1 MDLPKRLPSMTNLQ
15 LQNSRVQINPRT
27 RLKAALPFL
36 VGIGFGPVT
45 ALHFLNHN
53 FDLVFPGDVI
63 GLLPA
68 VSIFSLMLY
77 GLSYFWLR
85 DRSRAG
91 ILAAATIYLSLNY
104 DGFYLKFARYVYGDH
119 DSRLLFTLP
128 ILLIIIAI
136 GRLSQRMSANNVKA
150 IENVLGLAVSAL
162 LVMNC
167 WFVAAHFANSWGV
180 KLAAANQDI
189 VRAADQAG
197 RSSRPDIY
205 YIMPDDYVG
214 NISLSETYR
223 FDNQSFVHALEALGY
238 YVPSQ
243 SFSNYPI
250 TTTSL
255 ASSLNGGL
263 LEPGPDYRTTSR
275 TPAIA
280 LIQKPEVAKFLQ
292 KQGYFFTQLGSW
304 WYPTQT
310 SHYADRVF
318 RYGYSLTL
326 FGHPFH
332 ISEFTGVFI
341 SRTIVRP
348 WLERGLRIRGLTIL
362 AWQDIDEGQIFLKQ
376 DQELREI
383 VAEGGQP
390 KFVFAHL
397 LMPHLPVVFD
407 SDGKTIP
414 KDLSPTEAYLRQV
427 QFTNQKLIELANSIQ
442 ATERGRQAVVVFASD
457 EGQFPDDDT
466 INGSDQQLRH
476 KSNTFA
482 ALYFSDNDYSRLYP
496 SITPVN
502 YFRVIFNKYFGT
514 RLGLQPDIVY
524 AYRTS
529 NLFPLDLADVTKRV
543 LPVTSGGLH

>member
-1 MDLPKRLPSMTNLQ
+1 
-15 LQNSRVQINPRT
+15 
-27 RLKAALPFL
+27 
-36 VGIGFGPVT
+36 VGTGFGLVT
-45 ALHFLNHN
+45 ALHFWNHN

-63 GLLPA
+63 GLVPA
-68 VSIFSLMLY
+68 VFIISLIVY
-77 GLSYFWLR
+77 GLSYFCLR
-85 DRSRAG
+85 DKSRAG
-91 ILAAATIYLSLNY
+91 ILSAAVLYLGLNY
-104 DGFYLKFARYVYGDH
+104 DGFYLNSARYGHGYL

-128 ILLIIIAI
+128 IFLIILAI
-136 GRLSQRMSANNVKA
+136 GRLSQKMSAGHVKA

-167 WFVAAHFANSWGV
+167 WFIAAHFVEGTGV
-180 KLAAANQDI
+180 KLAVGNDDL
-189 VRAADQAG
+189 VKAADQV
-197 RSSRPDIY
+197 RTSSRPDIY

-214 NISLSETYR
+214 NISLSETYH

-263 LEPGPDYRTTSR
+263 LEPGPSYRTTSR
-275 TPAIA
+275 TRAIG
-280 LIQKPEVAKFLQ
+280 LIQRPAVAKFLQ
-292 KQGYFFTQLGSW
+292 KQGYSFIQLGSW

-310 SHYADRVF
+310 SDYADRIF
-318 RYGYSLTL
+318 PYGYCLTL
-326 FGHPFH
+326 FGRQFR
-332 ISEFTGVFI
+332 ITEFTGVFV

-348 WLERGLRIRGLTIL
+348 WLERGLQIKGLTIA
-362 AWQDIDEGQIFLKQ
+362 AWQDIDEGEIFLEQ
-376 DQELREI
+376 DQKLREI
-383 VAEGGQP
+383 IAEEGRP

-414 KDLSPTEAYLRQV
+414 KGLSPWEAYLRQV
-427 QFTNQKLIELANSIQ
+427 QFTNQKLIELVKSIQ

-457 EGQFPDDDT
+457 EGQFPDNDT
-466 INGSDQQLRH
+466 ITGTDQQLRH

-482 ALYFSDNDYSRLYP
+482 ALYFSDHDYSGLYP
-496 SITPVN
+496 TITPVN
-502 YFRVIFNKYFGT
+502 YFRVIFNKYFDT
-514 RLGLQPDIVY
+514 RLGLEPDIVY

-529 NLFPLDLADVTKRV
+529 NRFPLDLADVTKRV
-543 LPVTSGGLH
+543 FPVTSSPAGGGLH